1 VAQPLKGKRFA
12 ILVADGFE
20 QDELQQ
26 SKKALQAA
34 GAAVDIVS
42 PQRSRIIGWDVDN
55 WGETI
60 RVDASLDQA
69 RIRDYDGL
77 VLPGGMG
84 NPDQL
89 RMSPAALRF
98 VRDFFTAHKPV
109 AAICH
114 APAVLV
120 DAGVLPGRRLT
131 SFPAIRTDIR
141 NAGGQWIDQAVV
153 ADDGLVT
160 SRSSDDLAEFT
171 RAMVSAF
178 AAGGR
183 TAAAGM
189 AGAPRI

>member
-1 VAQPLKGKRFA
+1 MAQPLKGKRFA

-55 WGETI
+55 WGESI
-60 RVDASLDQA
+60 RADASLEQA
-69 RIRDYDGL
+69 RIGDYDGL

-89 RMSPAALRF
+89 RLSQPALRF
-98 VRDFFTAHKPV
+98 VRDFFLAHKPV

-131 SFPAIRTDIR
+131 SFPAIRTDIL
-141 NAGGQWIDQAVV
+141 NAGGQWVDQPVV
-153 ADDGLVT
+153 AHDGLVT
-160 SRSSDDLAEFT
+160 SRSSDDLPEFT
-171 RAMVSAF
+171 RAMVCTF
-178 AAGGR
+178 AGGGL
-183 TAAAGM
+183 AAAGT
-189 AGAPRI
+189 AGSSQGA